1 MPARPSE
8 PPDRAIELGDVE
20 RAAARLKGVAHRTP
34 VLTSATLDQRVGGRV
49 FLKAE
54 TFQRMGAFKF
64 RGAYNAVSSLS
75 EDELRRG
82 VCAVSSGKHAQ
93 AVALAVRLC
102 GTRAGILMP
111 ADAPALKRAPTE
123 GYGAEVAEY
132 ERYGE
137 DREELVHELAAE
149 RDMVLVDPF
158 DNPMVMAGQ
167 GTVAL
172 ELLEEVADLDV
183 LVMPVGGGGLISGW

>member
-1 MPARPSE
+1 MPARAAELPE
-8 PPDRAIELGDVE
+8 RAIEFRDVE

-34 VLTSATLDQRVGGRV
+34 VLTSSTLYERGTGRV

-75 EDELRRG
+75 DEERRRG
-82 VCAVSSGKHAQ
+82 VCAVSSGNHAQ
-93 AVALAVRLC
+93 AVALAARLL
-102 GTRAGILMP
+102 GNRAVILMP
-111 ADAPALKRAPTE
+111 ADAPALKRAATE
-123 GYGAEVAEY
+123 GYGAEVVEY

-158 DNPMVMAGQ
+158 DNPRVMAGQ

-172 ELLEEVADLDV
+172 ELLDEVESLDALMV
-183 LVMPVGGGGLISGW
+183 PGGGGGLNSG